1 MHGEGNNRFSPD
13 EVIATTQAEVFPY
26 DRNLFRTATG
36 LSASLD
42 RLDDLWRE
50 IRNSQILDDSQI
62 VRSREAAA
70 MVATASW
77 MYNSGL
83 QRQETREMHKRE
95 DYLQQDPNQQYRLLS
110 RGLDKIWVKPESV
123 VANRELVRV

>member
-1 MHGEGNNRFSPD
+1 MK
-13 EVIATTQAEVFPY
+13 IYQ
-26 DRNLFRTATG
+26 FRTGTG

-50 IRNSQILDDSQI
+50 IRNSQTLDDSQI

-70 MVATASW
+70 MVATARW

-83 QRQETREMHKRE
+83 QRQETRGMHKRE
-95 DYLQQDPNQQYRLLS
+95 DYPQQDPNQQYRLLS
-110 RGLDKIWVKPESV
+110 GGLDKI
-123 VANRELVRV
+123 

>member
-13 EVIATTQAEVFPY
+13 EAIATTQAEVFPY